1 MVKVHLVYFG
11 DLNCLI
17 ADLFLET
24 RFNFSTRRR
33 EKRSLDC
40 VGYIGTNCV
49 EGFWGKSR
57 DEEQQSNA
65 CITAMTLCIANSFL
79 VDASGYFGTMMNAS
93 TLIHN

>member
-1 MVKVHLVYFG
+1 MVKAHLVYFG

-17 ADLFLET
+17 ADLFLDT

-65 CITAMTLCIANSFL
+65 CITTMTLYIANSFL
-79 VDASGYFGTMMNAS
+79 VDASGCFGTMVNAS